1 MKSYLK
7 NIVATTIAS
16 LCLMV
21 LTQVSTAQSGSRSSG
36 FQTQQII
43 PSQAV
48 QQSYG
53 QTYQPQQSY
62 VQPSQASPYQ
72 AQPTQQR
79 QITRVGFDQYDHRG
93 FDSLLQKYVDQRGNV
108 DYVTW
113 QSNSQDRSILLNYL
127 LGMKSVDTSLQA
139 SRQSEMAFWINAYNA
154 LTLEGIL
161 QLYPTKSIK
170 DHAPDASGYNIW
182 DDFKLPVGGQE
193 YSLNDIEHKVL
204 RKMGDPRIHFA
215 IVCASKGCPQLAQR
229 AYFAE
234 SLDQQLSNSARLFFQ
249 TPEKFSYDLQRGQL
263 GLSPIIQWF
272 GEDFGRTDGERLQY
286 LSQFMPAGAAQL
298 AASGSATITY
308 LDYDWGLNLAP
319 AGSVVPVQ
327 SFRPQGAVTGQVVPA
342 QNFVQQGSGTR
353 GQVETYPPIQPQR
366 TCTQGW

>member
-1 MKSYLK
+1 MSSNFKK
-7 NIVATTIAS
+7 IVATTTAS

-21 LTQVSTAQSGSRSSG
+21 LTQVSTAQSGTVISG
-36 FQTQQII
+36 YQPQQAI

-48 QQSYG
+48 PQS
-53 QTYQPQQSY
+53 YQPQQSY
-62 VQPSQASPYQ
+62 GQPYQ
-72 AQPTQQR
+72 AQPYQSQQIQQS
-79 QITRVGFDQYDHRG
+79 QIARVGFDQYAHRG

-113 QSNSQDRSILLNYL
+113 QSNSQDRSVLLNYL
-127 LGMKSVDTSLQA
+127 RGMSSVDTSLQA

-170 DHAPDASGYNIW
+170 DHAPDPSGYNIW

-193 YSLNDIEHKVL
+193 YSLNNIEHQVL

-234 SLDQQLSNSARLFFQ
+234 SLDQQLANSTRLFFQ

-298 AASGSATITY
+298 AASGSAGITY
-308 LDYDWGLNLAP
+308 LDYDWSLNLAP
-319 AGSVVPVQ
+319 AGSVVAVQ
-327 SFRPQGAVTGQVVPA
+327 SFRPQGAVTGQVLPA
-342 QNFVQQGSGTR
+342 QNVVQQGSATR
-353 GQVETYPPIQPQR
+353 GQVGTYPPIQPQR
-366 TCTQGW
+366 SCTQGR